1 MDETML
7 LLWGEKHQQKTT
19 HTNGMLWVFL
29 MFHMHSVF
37 FCLGADEPAGVEEA
51 DLIGAT
57 TQRFFGSHHG
67 ETQRYTW
74 YPGGICLG

>member
-1 MDETML
+1 M
-7 LLWGEKHQQKTT
+7 G
-19 HTNGMLWVFL
+19 VFDVSHA
-29 MFHMHSVF
+29 FCF
-37 FCLGADEPAGVEEA
+37 FCLGADEPSGMAEA

-67 ETQRYTW
+67 ETQSYTW

>member
-1 MDETML
+1 MGREAPTKDHPHKWYAM
-7 LLWGEKHQQKTT
+7 G
-19 HTNGMLWVFL
+19 VFDVSHA
-29 MFHMHSVF
+29 FCF